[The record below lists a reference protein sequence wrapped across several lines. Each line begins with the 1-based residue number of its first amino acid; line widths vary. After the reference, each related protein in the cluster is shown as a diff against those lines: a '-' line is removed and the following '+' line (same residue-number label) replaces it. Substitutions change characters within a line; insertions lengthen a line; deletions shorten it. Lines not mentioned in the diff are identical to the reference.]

1 VYLRARPTPHLSAR
15 CARPS
20 LLGAALWQRCAP
32 ETLTAVDAQ
41 RNGGAPC
48 DSPPVQ
54 TWRCS
59 SPPSHQPLQGPA
71 RTHART
77 HARRCHS
84 RGSCGWLIRL
94 VARVCAM
101 RAHDRPQRAGYW
113 PVSSAHLICA
123 SVPLTPTLVCI
134 RLLRTS
140 TFLSISFPLTRLSL
154 SLPLSISLFPSRL
167 VSGSAHLPQRPVAKK
182 TMRRRVSKRN
192 KFCSR
197 RLKWPRTATPTT
209 SPPAAALPSLPE
221 RRTAHTQTPAHTIRR
236 SHTQSRTPQAA
247 TQTAGSSEPRRLTNA
262 TWTSQTCAATP

>member
-1 VYLRARPTPHLSAR
+1 MRARDADGCGCPAERRRALRLAACANLEVLFSAI
-15 CARPS
+15 APAIAGP
-20 LLGAALWQRCAP
+20 GA
-32 ETLTAVDAQ
+32 
-41 RNGGAPC
+41 
-48 DSPPVQ
+48 
-54 TWRCS
+54 
-59 SPPSHQPLQGPA
+59 
-71 RTHART
+71 HART
-77 HARRCHS
+77 HARAALPQPGLVWLAHPTRRT
-84 RGSCGWLIRL
+84 RG
-94 VARVCAM
+94 AM